1 MTTSISAVS
10 AGTTSAI
17 DTATKKSTLSDETK
31 AKLAALGI
39 TATEDMTEAEAQ
51 SLIAAKEAE
60 NNAQNQTSDQGNSS
74 ESEILAEAKSLASA
88 LGIAVSTD
96 DDVSDILDAIGSEL
110 EVMLEDAENNPSRLA
125 QLSSYFTQLSSLT
138 DRYDNLQTAQA
149 GMYSAMNMVSTSNKI
164 ALGLS

>member
-17 DTATKKSTLSDETK
+17 DTVTKKSTLSDETK

-39 TATEDMTEAEAQ
+39 TATDDMTEAEAQ

-74 ESEILAEAKSLASA
+74 ETELLAEAKSLASA
-88 LGIAVSTD
+88 LGVSVSSD
-96 DDVSDILDAIGSEL
+96 DDVSDILDAIGNEL
-110 EVMLEDAENNPSRLA
+110 EVMLEDAENNPSRLS
-125 QLSSYFTQLSSLT
+125 QLSSYFSQLTSLT

-149 GMYSAMNMVSTSNKI
+149 SMYSAMNMVSTSNKI